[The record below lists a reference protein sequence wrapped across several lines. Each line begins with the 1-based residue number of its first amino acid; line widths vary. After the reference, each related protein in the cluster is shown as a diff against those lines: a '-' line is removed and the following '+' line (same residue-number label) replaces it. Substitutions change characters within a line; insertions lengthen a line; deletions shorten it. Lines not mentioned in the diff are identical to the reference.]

1 MQSGRAVVRHPRA
14 KSSVRCGS
22 KKRSILRLAHCVK
35 LGKLKFKILSGMI
48 TSTRHTNGSRQQSLS
63 CATKRHSKGAN
74 LHSSRA
80 HLSRANQNRKVGSMD
95 ILEKFKDYLKQNEL
109 KAPSFHPY
117 FEEALNY
124 MLQAG
129 GKHFRA
135 QLLLGVVSAVDERR
149 FEGALAIAMALEMI
163 HTYSLIHDDL
173 PAMDDADLRRGRP
186 SLHKK
191 YDEVTAILVGDALN
205 TDAFLIAASASLS
218 DEIKIKCIK
227 TLARNAGS
235 SGMVLGQAIDCRFE
249 NSPLKQSELEF
260 LHLHKTGA
268 LIAAAF
274 ELGAIIGGLND
285 ELAHELYK
293 IGLKLGLMFQIED
306 DIIDA
311 TGDEAS
317 AGKPVG
323 ADGAKNSFVN
333 LLGLAGA
340 RSYKQR
346 LIDEVGGA
354 MSGYDASLRDLVL
367 NLIEKYLK
375 G

>member
-1 MQSGRAVVRHPRA
+1 
-14 KSSVRCGS
+14 
-22 KKRSILRLAHCVK
+22 
-35 LGKLKFKILSGMI
+35 
-48 TSTRHTNGSRQQSLS
+48 
-63 CATKRHSKGAN
+63 
-74 LHSSRA
+74 
-80 HLSRANQNRKVGSMD
+80 MD
-95 ILEKFKDYLKQNEL
+95 ILEKFKDYLKRNEL

-285 ELAHELYK
+285 ELVHELYK
-293 IGLKLGLMFQIED
+293 IGLKLGLIFQIED

-346 LIDEVGGA
+346 LIDEVSGA

>member
-1 MQSGRAVVRHPRA
+1 
-14 KSSVRCGS
+14 
-22 KKRSILRLAHCVK
+22 
-35 LGKLKFKILSGMI
+35 
-48 TSTRHTNGSRQQSLS
+48 
-63 CATKRHSKGAN
+63 
-74 LHSSRA
+74 
-80 HLSRANQNRKVGSMD
+80 MD

-149 FEGALAIAMALEMI
+149 FEGALAMAMALEMI
-163 HTYSLIHDDL
+163 HTYSLIHD
-173 PAMDDADLRRGRP
+173 DLRRGRP

-274 ELGAIIGGLND
+274 GLGAIIGGLND

-293 IGLKLGLMFQIED
+293 IGLKLGLIFQIED

-333 LLGLAGA
+333 LLGLASA

-346 LIDEVGGA
+346 LIDEVSAA
-354 MSGYDASLRDLVL
+354 MSGYDESLRDLVL

>member
-1 MQSGRAVVRHPRA
+1 
-14 KSSVRCGS
+14 
-22 KKRSILRLAHCVK
+22 
-35 LGKLKFKILSGMI
+35 
-48 TSTRHTNGSRQQSLS
+48 
-63 CATKRHSKGAN
+63 
-74 LHSSRA
+74 
-80 HLSRANQNRKVGSMD
+80 
-95 ILEKFKDYLKQNEL
+95 
-109 KAPSFHPY
+109 
-117 FEEALNY
+117 
-124 MLQAG
+124 
-129 GKHFRA
+129 
-135 QLLLGVVSAVDERR
+135 
-149 FEGALAIAMALEMI
+149 
-163 HTYSLIHDDL
+163 
-173 PAMDDADLRRGRP
+173 MDDADLRRGRP

-274 ELGAIIGGLND
+274 GLGAIIGGLND

-293 IGLKLGLMFQIED
+293 IGLKLGLIFQIED

-346 LIDEVGGA
+346 LIDEVSGA
-354 MSGYDASLRDLVL
+354 MSGYDESLRDLVL

>member
-1 MQSGRAVVRHPRA
+1 
-14 KSSVRCGS
+14 
-22 KKRSILRLAHCVK
+22 
-35 LGKLKFKILSGMI
+35 
-48 TSTRHTNGSRQQSLS
+48 
-63 CATKRHSKGAN
+63 
-74 LHSSRA
+74 
-80 HLSRANQNRKVGSMD
+80 MD

-149 FEGALAIAMALEMI
+149 FEGALAMAMALEMI

-205 TDAFLIAASASLS
+205 TDAFLIAASANLS

-227 TLARNAGS
+227 TIARNAGS

-249 NSPLKQSELEF
+249 NSPLKQNELEF

-274 ELGAIIGGLND
+274 ELGAIIGGLKD
-285 ELAHELYK
+285 ELASELYK
-293 IGLKLGLMFQIED
+293 IE
-306 DIIDA
+306 
-311 TGDEAS
+311 
-317 AGKPVG
+317 
-323 ADGAKNSFVN
+323 
-333 LLGLAGA
+333 A
-340 RSYKQR
+340 RSYISDR
-346 LIDEVGGA
+346 G
-354 MSGYDASLRDLVL
+354 
-367 NLIEKYLK
+367 
-375 G
+375 

>member
-1 MQSGRAVVRHPRA
+1 
-14 KSSVRCGS
+14 
-22 KKRSILRLAHCVK
+22 
-35 LGKLKFKILSGMI
+35 
-48 TSTRHTNGSRQQSLS
+48 
-63 CATKRHSKGAN
+63 
-74 LHSSRA
+74 
-80 HLSRANQNRKVGSMD
+80 MD
-95 ILEKFKDYLKQNEL
+95 ILEKFKDYLKRNEL
-109 KAPSFHPY
+109 KASSFHPY

-205 TDAFLIAASASLS
+205 TDAFLIAASANLS

-249 NSPLKQSELEF
+249 NSPLKQNELEF

-274 ELGAIIGGLND
+274 ELGAIIGGLKD

-293 IGLKLGLMFQIED
+293 IGLKLGLIFQIED

-346 LIDEVGGA
+346 LIDEVSNA